1 MAYNLLLKVETVSTF
16 NSQTNINT
24 ANQVMILNDLKII
37 GNLVNDPDV
46 RFTPKGT
53 PVANFSLG
61 INETYRVDDEKR
73 QITTFVDVQ
82 VWGPS
87 AENFGKLVR
96 KGQEVFVEGALRQDH
111 WEDKQT
117 GQNRSKLFVKA
128 ERWQFTQYRRQEDS
142 TEADSADA
150 TKETNK
156 STSKKAK

>member
-1 MAYNLLLKVETVSTF
+1 
-16 NSQTNINT
+16 
-24 ANQVMILNDLKII
+24 MILNDTKII
-37 GNLVNDPDV
+37 GNLVNDPEV

-61 INETYRVDDEKR
+61 INESYRVDDEKR

-96 KGQEVFVEGALRQDH
+96 KGQEVLVEGAIRQDH

-128 ERWQFTQYRRQEDS
+128 ERWQFTQYRRQEES
-142 TEADSADA
+142 TEGAPTED
-150 TKETNK
+150 TKET
-156 STSKKAK
+156 KKATKKTK

>member
-1 MAYNLLLKVETVSTF
+1 
-16 NSQTNINT
+16 
-24 ANQVMILNDLKII
+24 MILNDIKII
-37 GNLVNDPDV
+37 GNLVNDAEV

-53 PVANFSLG
+53 PVANCSLG

-96 KGQEVFVEGALRQDH
+96 KGREVFVEGALRQDH

-117 GQNRSKLFVKA
+117 GQNRSKLYVKA
-128 ERWQFTQYRRQEDS
+128 DRCQLPRNPPQEERAQ
-142 TEADSADA
+142 AP
-150 TKETNK
+150 
-156 STSKKAK
+156 

>member
-1 MAYNLLLKVETVSTF
+1 
-16 NSQTNINT
+16 
-24 ANQVMILNDLKII
+24 MILNDIKII
-37 GNLVNDPDV
+37 GNLVNDPEV

-73 QITTFVDVQ
+73 QITTFVDAQ

-117 GQNRSKLFVKA
+117 GQNRSKLYVKA
-128 ERWQFTQYRRQEDS
+128 ERWQFTQYRRQEES
-142 TEADSADA
+142 TEASSVEDTKETKETA
-150 TKETNK
+150 TKETA
-156 STSKKAK
+156 SKKTK

>member
-1 MAYNLLLKVETVSTF
+1 
-16 NSQTNINT
+16 
-24 ANQVMILNDLKII
+24 MILNDLKII
-37 GNLVNDPDV
+37 GNLVNDPEV

-73 QITTFVDVQ
+73 QVTTFVDVQ

-117 GQNRSKLFVKA
+117 GQNRSKLYVKA

-142 TEADSADA
+142 TEGASAEDIGEA
-150 TKETNK
+150 KIT
-156 STSKKAK
+156 SSKKAK